1 MDECSTIRNAESIA
15 GIYGHNDR
23 FKCSDTAVATRIV
36 KDIRMRTGRILFMT
50 GKVFNEICDKE
61 EEEALPPGKEL
72 ASQLRGDLEQFVEE
86 SSLVHQRNFYGW
98 EFTLCLNKRSYLV
111 VFQIG
116 SDNTISISQIGLLN
130 FWFGLK
136 SRKDSMDELCK
147 QIETSASSRWEL
159 SNMWWEDAFFE
170 FSL

>member
-1 MDECSTIRNAESIA
+1 MQKDNA
-15 GIYGHNDR
+15 G
-23 FKCSDTAVATRIV
+23 
-36 KDIRMRTGRILFMT
+36 
-50 GKVFNEICDKE
+50 
-61 EEEALPPGKEL
+61 LPN
-72 ASQLRGDLEQFVEE
+72 V
-86 SSLVHQRNFYGW
+86 
-98 EFTLCLNKRSYLV
+98 V